1 MLERTPMSRLH
12 KPKAGWAIR
21 FFVILIY
28 PAVELLFRVRSRNL
42 TRIPPPEAGP
52 AIIAVNHISIVD
64 PLVMAR
70 TIWQSGRLPRFL
82 IKSGV
87 FDVRLFGRIVAA
99 AGQIPVYRGT
109 TEAADS
115 LREAARALD
124 RGEAV
129 VIYPEG
135 TITKDPA
142 QWPMEG
148 RTGIARLVLLRP
160 DVPVIPIGQWGAQH
174 RKTLP
179 WYRKLGRREARISV
193 GAPLDL
199 SKYRDRE
206 ATAETLR
213 EITDLIM
220 DAVRTQ
226 VAEVR
231 GGTPPVRFHRPERR
245 TVDRRRAG

>member
-1 MLERTPMSRLH
+1 MSRLH

-28 PAVELLFRVRSRNL
+28 PLVELLFRVRIRNL
-42 TRIPPPEAGP
+42 QRVPPPRDGGV
-52 AIIAVNHISIVD
+52 IIAINHISIID
-64 PLVMAR
+64 TLVMAR
-70 TIWQSGRLPRFL
+70 TLWQSGRVPRFL

-87 FDVRLFGRIVAA
+87 FDIFLLGRIVRA

-115 LREAARALD
+115 LRAAAAALD

-129 VIYPEG
+129 IIYPEG
-135 TITKDPA
+135 TITKDPE

-160 DVPVIPIGQWGAQH
+160 EAPVIPVGQWGAQH
-174 RKTLP
+174 RKALP
-179 WYRKLGRREARISV
+179 WYRKLGRRRADVSV
-193 GAPLDL
+193 GVPLDL
-199 SKYRDRE
+199 SKYHDRE
-206 ATAETLR
+206 PTAETLR

-226 VAEVR
+226 VADVR
-231 GGTPPVRFHRPERR
+231 GGTPPARFHRPAQRY
-245 TVDRRRAG
+245 VDRRRAG

>member
-1 MLERTPMSRLH
+1 MSRLH
-12 KPKAGWAIR
+12 KPKAGGAIR

-28 PAVELLFRVRSRNL
+28 PLVGALFRVRYRNL
-42 TRIPPPEAGP
+42 ARVP
-52 AIIAVNHISIVD
+52 APSEGGVIIAINHISILD
-64 PLVMAR
+64 TLVMAR
-70 TIWQSGRLPRFL
+70 MVWQSGRVPRFL

-87 FDVRLFGRIVAA
+87 FDIWLLGRIVGR

-115 LREAARALD
+115 LRAAAVALD

-135 TITKDPA
+135 TITKDPE

-174 RKTLP
+174 RTTLP
-179 WYRKLGRREARISV
+179 WYRKLGRRRAEASV
-193 GAPLDL
+193 GPALDL
-199 SKYRDRE
+199 SKYHDRA

-213 EITDLIM
+213 EITDRIM

-231 GGTPPVRFHRPERR
+231 GATPPVRFYKPARR
-245 TVDRRRAG
+245 LVDRPGVE